1 MYRNV
6 ALQIHMSASD
16 WFKHGHQ
23 NDSDYDIL
31 IPMYFIQ
38 KVNPFLTRDKQLHSC
53 RNIEKLQEPFLKKPQ
68 FIACEKELDSFS
80 NAHWLP
86 CQVVNKLMKT
96 V

>member
-38 KVNPFLTRDKQLHSC
+38 KVNPFLTRDEQLHSC
-53 RNIEKLQEPFLKKPQ
+53 RSIEKLQEPFFKKAPVYS
-68 FIACEKELDSFS
+68 L
-80 NAHWLP
+80 
-86 CQVVNKLMKT
+86 
-96 V
+96 